1 MNKMHEYF
9 PGDSRERIQDLLR
22 ERNMTQTQLAE
33 KLEISESSLNRY
45 ISGQTDKLSTE
56 NLVKMARIFGVST
69 DFLLCETDIPYRTNY
84 DIEELGLTAKAAA
97 RLYTGEVDPVVVS
110 QLIEHKEFAI
120 LVAQIAQYKD
130 ATISAGIAGMNAMF
144 SKMGALAMRVG
155 KQQPA
160 VRRMAIQAAQ
170 DAQAL
175 KQPISKP
182 ETTAMEATFLRI
194 VADLRKGA
202 DAYIAESA
210 KLTTETID
218 KVLGNLEKRGGKV
231 KPHGVTPEQM
241 VESILDT
248 TDPDVITEEH
258 RAALRTAL
266 LPLFMQTGK

>member
-1 MNKMHEYF
+1 MNKVHEYF
-9 PGDSRERIQDLLR
+9 PGDSRGRIQDLLR
-22 ERNMTQTQLAE
+22 ERGMTQAQLAE

-45 ISGQTDKLSTE
+45 ISGQTNKLSTE
-56 NLVKMARIFGVST
+56 NIVKMARIFGVST

-84 DIEELGLTAKAAA
+84 DIEELGLSAKAAA

-130 ATISAGIAGMNAMF
+130 ATISAGIASMNAMF

-160 VRRMAIQAAQ
+160 VRRMTIQAAQ
-170 DAQAL
+170 DALAL

-194 VADLRKGA
+194 VADLRNGA

-231 KPHGVTPEQM
+231 KSHGVTPEQM

-248 TDPDVITEEH
+248 TDPDIITEEH

-266 LPLFMQTGK
+266 LPLFKQTGK

>member
-1 MNKMHEYF
+1 MNEMHEYF
-9 PGDSRERIQDLLR
+9 PGDSRGRIQDLLR
-22 ERNMTQTQLAE
+22 ERGMTQAQLAE

-69 DFLLCETDIPYRTNY
+69 DFLLCEMDIPYRTNY

-130 ATISAGIAGMNAMF
+130 ATISAGIASMNAMF

-248 TDPDVITEEH
+248 TDPDIITEEH
-258 RAALRTAL
+258 RAALRTVL
-266 LPLFMQTGK
+266 LPLFKQTRK

>member
-9 PGDSRERIQDLLR
+9 PGDSRGRIQDLLR
-22 ERNMTQTQLAE
+22 ERGMTQAQLAE
-33 KLEISESSLNRY
+33 KLKISESSLKRY

-56 NLVKMARIFGVST
+56 NIVKMAREFGVST

-110 QLIEHKEFAI
+110 QLLEHKEFAI

-130 ATISAGIAGMNAMF
+130 VTISAGIAGMNAMF

-170 DAQAL
+170 DALAL
-175 KQPISKP
+175 KQAINKP

-194 VADLRKGA
+194 VADLRKGV

-231 KPHGVTPEQM
+231 KPNGVTPEQM
-241 VESILDT
+241 VEPILDT
-248 TDPDVITEEH
+248 TDPDIITEEH

-266 LPLFMQTGK
+266 LPLFKQTGK

>member
-9 PGDSRERIQDLLR
+9 PGDSRGRIQDLLR
-22 ERNMTQTQLAE
+22 ERGMTQAQLAE

-56 NLVKMARIFGVST
+56 NIVKMARVFGVST

-110 QLIEHKEFAI
+110 QLLEHKEFAI

-170 DAQAL
+170 DALAL
-175 KQPISKP
+175 KQPINKP

-194 VADLRKGA
+194 VADLRNGA

-248 TDPDVITEEH
+248 TNPEIITEEH
-258 RAALRTAL
+258 RAALRTVL
-266 LPLFMQTGK
+266 LPLFKQTGK

>member
-9 PGDSRERIQDLLR
+9 PGDSRGRIQDLLR
-22 ERNMTQTQLAE
+22 ERGMTQAQLAE

-56 NLVKMARIFGVST
+56 NIVKMARVFGVST

-84 DIEELGLTAKAAA
+84 DIGELGLTAKAAA
-97 RLYTGEVDPVVVS
+97 RLYTGEVDPAVVS
-110 QLIEHKEFAI
+110 QLLEHKEFAI

-170 DAQAL
+170 DALAL
-175 KQPISKP
+175 KQAISKP

-194 VADLRKGA
+194 VADLRNGA

-218 KVLGNLEKRGGKV
+218 KVLGNLEKRGSKV
-231 KPHGVTPEQM
+231 SPNGVTPEQM

-248 TDPDVITEEH
+248 TDPAIITEEH
-258 RAALRTAL
+258 RAALRTVL
-266 LPLFMQTGK
+266 LPLFKQTEK